1 MLTEAEAPETVGQ
14 PIAHMIHSSVSSRT
28 PWNDTVPRQAMSSS
42 MPSSNGWALVTADQ
56 RERWLARL
64 DELGAR
70 DAMGTTPSTSEP
82 TAVTDQPRSAG
93 AVLEDLAGALA
104 TTTAGYAR
112 LYTTAR
118 LMFDATTYDLAA
130 EHPRASTEAFQAITW
145 VLSHVVGRELR
156 GRKGSS
162 AAVLVRPAASEPACA

>member
-1 MLTEAEAPETVGQ
+1 
-14 PIAHMIHSSVSSRT
+14 
-28 PWNDTVPRQAMSSS
+28 
-42 MPSSNGWALVTADQ
+42 
-56 RERWLARL
+56 
-64 DELGAR
+64 
-70 DAMGTTPSTSEP
+70 MGTTPSTSEP

-104 TTTAGYAR
+104 TTTAGYVR

-118 LMFDATTYDLAA
+118 LMFDATTCGLAA
-130 EHPRASTEAFQAITW
+130 EHLQAFQAITW

>member
-14 PIAHMIHSSVSSRT
+14 PIAHMIHLLGLIEDAVERHR
-28 PWNDTVPRQAMSSS
+28 PEAGDEQFDAVLERL
-42 MPSSNGWALVTADQ
+42 ALVTADQ